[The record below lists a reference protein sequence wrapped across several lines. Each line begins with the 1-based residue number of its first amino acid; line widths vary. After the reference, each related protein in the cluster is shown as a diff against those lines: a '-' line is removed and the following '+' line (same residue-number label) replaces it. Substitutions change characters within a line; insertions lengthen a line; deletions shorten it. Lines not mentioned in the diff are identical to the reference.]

1 MYLRKVLCVGTIW
14 DLDDVAYPELD
25 DYSAMSRW
33 NFYQIVKHQLLSSR
47 KEMKK
52 TEKKLPMV
60 DRNQFGIRVK
70 VCCASCQFKQFGRN
84 GKRICTRHL
93 NEEVESAN
101 CCKDWLMSEGMQK
114 AGRSGGVA
122 RKVF

>member
-33 NFYQIVKHQLLSSR
+33 NFYQIVKHQLNSSR

-60 DRNQFGIRVK
+60 RNLSPPLAVNSPLTSTHSLVLVSG
-70 VCCASCQFKQFGRN
+70 ASKGLTIW
-84 GKRICTRHL
+84 G
-93 NEEVESAN
+93 S
-101 CCKDWLMSEGMQK
+101 
-114 AGRSGGVA
+114 
-122 RKVF
+122 